1 MLKDYED
8 VKSGDI
14 TQVFVNSKGFGFEND
29 IQPVFR
35 VVDGT
40 GSNATFKANIND
52 GKVISVDVV
61 NGGSGYTSD
70 RVLEVSYGFDAT
82 ASVQNDGDLVNGQI
96 RNITVTNPGIN
107 YVVAP
112 KVEITDITGKGNG
125 AFATAQLAITKLLV
139 LLF

>member
-1 MLKDYED
+1 M
-8 VKSGDI
+8 
-14 TQVFVNSKGFGFEND
+14 
-29 IQPVFR
+29 FR

-125 AFATAQLAITKLLV
+125 AFATAQVSNNQVTGITV
-139 LLF
+139 LNGGVDYTDKSNIRVRIISKSIWC